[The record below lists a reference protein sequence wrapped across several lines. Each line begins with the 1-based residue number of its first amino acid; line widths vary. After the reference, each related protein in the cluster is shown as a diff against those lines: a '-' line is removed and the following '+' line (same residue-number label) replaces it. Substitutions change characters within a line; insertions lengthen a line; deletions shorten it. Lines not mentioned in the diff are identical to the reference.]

1 MYRGVYLCKLTLT
14 ESTELRTLIQYQEN
28 NTSRICG
35 INVMEVTSM
44 CTEEFICA
52 N

>member
-14 ESTELRTLIQYQEN
+14 ELTELRTLIQYQEN
-28 NTSRICG
+28 NTSRLCG